1 MMHEVLRNDADCGGA
16 HPHAQHYVKFASE
29 ITPLISAM
37 VIARK
42 GGGGGTGVR
51 GRERSVVPESYA
63 SQLQSILSAYQGA
76 KGKPPPK
83 TGSDSAC
90 SQLKAM
96 YPGGLPADFPT
107 KAAVD
112 RYPGPRDSP
121 PPRTGVLVW
130 GGVGFWGDGGVGTML
145 MIDFRQGLR
154 RCWNPCSLIR

>member
-1 MMHEVLRNDADCGGA
+1 
-16 HPHAQHYVKFASE
+16 
-29 ITPLISAM
+29 M

-96 YPGGLPADFPT
+96 YPGGLPADFPVWT

-112 RYPGPRDSP
+112 RHQDEWAQSQAAAAGGGGGGEAEAAGAEAAHQPGANYTP
-121 PPRTGVLVW
+121 
-130 GGVGFWGDGGVGTML
+130 
-145 MIDFRQGLR
+145 IY
-154 RCWNPCSLIR
+154 

>member
-1 MMHEVLRNDADCGGA
+1 MMHEALRNDADCGGA
-16 HPHAQHYVKFASE
+16 HPHAQHYVPFASE

-112 RYPGPRDSP
+112 RYQDEWAQSQAAAGGGGGGGEAEAAGAEAAHQPGA
-121 PPRTGVLVW
+121 
-130 GGVGFWGDGGVGTML
+130 
-145 MIDFRQGLR
+145 
-154 RCWNPCSLIR
+154 N